1 MYRFESG
8 APFCE
13 PSSGIDLKFHYC
25 GTLDCDDGRF
35 LGPVIR
41 DHWRLAWVQEGRGR
55 LTAGNRTW
63 ALEPGSCFLIC
74 PDVAT
79 AYRPEPGSAWAYHW
93 VAFSGLNAQA
103 WLRRAGLSADHPV
116 AAGPPA
122 ETLLPRFE
130 AMYAASRVTTSGDL
144 RLLAELLG
152 LLALLMDRAPES
164 AATPRTSLYVAKAV
178 EWFEV
183 HFHRDVSIAEVVDFI
198 GLNPKYFSR
207 LFKAETGR
215 SPQDFLVR
223 LRMDKAQDLLAKPG
237 LSVGDVARSVG
248 YPDPLQFS
256 RMFKKTKG
264 VSPAQ
269 FRRAV

>member
-35 LGPVIR
+35 SGPVIR
-41 DHWRLAWVQEGRGR
+41 DHWRLAWLQEGRGV
-55 LTAGNRTW
+55 LSAGGKTW
-63 ALEPGSCFLIC
+63 DLEPGSCFLVC
-74 PDVAT
+74 PDVPT
-79 AYRPEPGSAWAYHW
+79 VYRPVPGSAWNYHW

-103 WLRRAGLSADHPV
+103 WLRRGGLSADTPV
-116 AAGPPA
+116 VPGPPA
-122 ETLLPRFE
+122 QAVLTRFQ
-130 AMYAASRVTTSGDL
+130 AMYTASRVATSGDL

-152 LLALLMDRAPES
+152 LLALLMDQSPAGS
-164 AATPRTSLYVAKAV
+164 QAPRTSLYVAKAV
-178 EWFEV
+178 EWLEV
-183 HFHRDVSIAEVVDFI
+183 HFPRDITIAEVVAFI

-215 SPQDFLVR
+215 SPQDFLVH
-223 LRMDKAQDLLAKPG
+223 LRMDKAQSLLAKPE

-256 RMFKKTKG
+256 RMFKRTKG